1 MKKYFIL
8 SLLIAFSLPLCAQH
22 DNGNPNINANKRPK
36 KETDVRD
43 VIHNTMNHHDRK
55 HKEVTEIVGNL
66 SAAQKRK
73 VENISNESRERVAAL
88 RKQQHAVHDSIV
100 MFMEREGDQS
110 QVLYPLFEREAKLQ
124 TAINREMY
132 ATKLRIDEVLKPEQR
147 EALRAASRKH
157 KANPKQ

>member
-1 MKKYFIL
+1 MKKITLIF
-8 SLLIAFSLPLCAQH
+8 LLVLFALPLSAQH
-22 DNGNPNINANKRPK
+22 EDAHRHGRH
-36 KETDVRD
+36 RD
-43 VIHNTMNHHDRK
+43 
-55 HKEVTEIVGNL
+55 VTEIVKDLN
-66 SAAQKRK
+66 AMQKRK

-88 RKQQHAVHDSIV
+88 RKQQRAVHDSIV

-124 TAINREMY
+124 TAINHEMY

>member
-1 MKKYFIL
+1 MKKITLIF
-8 SLLIAFSLPLCAQH
+8 LLVLFALPLLAQH
-22 DNGNPNINANKRPK
+22 EGDRQ
-36 KETDVRD
+36 
-43 VIHNTMNHHDRK
+43 HRK
-55 HKEVTEIVGNL
+55 HRDVTEIVQDLN
-66 SAAQKRK
+66 AVQKRK
-73 VENISNESRERVAAL
+73 VENISNESRERVVAL
-88 RKQQHAVHDSIV
+88 RKHQRAVHDSIV

>member
-1 MKKYFIL
+1 MKKITLIL
-8 SLLIAFSLPLCAQH
+8 LMALFTLPLAAQH
-22 DNGNPNINANKRPK
+22 EDAHRHGRH
-36 KETDVRD
+36 RD
-43 VIHNTMNHHDRK
+43 
-55 HKEVTEIVGNL
+55 VTEIVKDLN
-66 SAAQKRK
+66 AMQKRK

>member
-1 MKKYFIL
+1 MKKITLIF
-8 SLLIAFSLPLCAQH
+8 LLVLFALPLSAQH
-22 DNGNPNINANKRPK
+22 EGDRQ
-36 KETDVRD
+36 
-43 VIHNTMNHHDRK
+43 HRK
-55 HKEVTEIVGNL
+55 HRDVTEIVQDLN
-66 SAAQKRK
+66 AVQKRK

-88 RKQQHAVHDSIV
+88 RKQQRAVHDSIV

-157 KANPKQ
+157 KASRKQE

>member
-1 MKKYFIL
+1 MKKITLIF
-8 SLLIAFSLPLCAQH
+8 LLVLFALPLSAQH
-22 DNGNPNINANKRPK
+22 EDAHRHGRH
-36 KETDVRD
+36 RD
-43 VIHNTMNHHDRK
+43 
-55 HKEVTEIVGNL
+55 VTEIVKDLN
-66 SAAQKRK
+66 AVQKRK

-88 RKQQHAVHDSIV
+88 RKQQRAVHDSIV

-124 TAINREMY
+124 TAINHEMY